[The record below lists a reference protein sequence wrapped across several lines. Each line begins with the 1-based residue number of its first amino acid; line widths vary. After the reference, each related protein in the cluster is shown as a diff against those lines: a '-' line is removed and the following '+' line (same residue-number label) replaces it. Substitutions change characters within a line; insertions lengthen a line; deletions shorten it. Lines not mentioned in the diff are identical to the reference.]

1 MTASLKFVFD
11 AVKCCIHICGDGKGL
26 QIQPRSVKHNAVVLR
41 VMIKFSSIMYLTLS
55 TTALPPAVQLYVA
68 IKHKINDLGELGT

>member
-1 MTASLKFVFD
+1 MEKGFKYSQD
-11 AVKCCIHICGDGKGL
+11 HSSIKCYFSSIIYF
-26 QIQPRSVKHNAVVLR
+26 RHNAVVLR
-41 VMIKFSSIMYLTLS
+41 VMLKFSSIMCLTLS